1 MLRKLV
7 GALVALAVLAG
18 GLGAAA
24 DKADKG
30 KADDKGDCQ
39 VAGVIT
45 LAPKTAKA
53 PDGQYQFVVTD
64 AKGKKHGLT
73 CPTGCKV
80 IGPLGGTHDG
90 KWLVSFIAMSKTPV
104 SVTASGK
111 HSKDD

>member
-39 VAGVIT
+39 VAGTTRRSRARTRSFCRFGRGPGDPSV
-45 LAPKTAKA
+45 
-53 PDGQYQFVVTD
+53 DQEVTS
-64 AKGKKHGLT
+64 
-73 CPTGCKV
+73 P
-80 IGPLGGTHDG
+80 
-90 KWLVSFIAMSKTPV
+90 
-104 SVTASGK
+104 
-111 HSKDD
+111 